1 MWVPWGWAATQ
12 GIGVKLSR
20 SPTLRL
26 RVPSPLVGEGQGEGA
41 YGNTTTDRPSPR
53 PSPATR
59 EREQKG
65 AAKVSLSPAH
75 YQRQEVCRAYHLSC
89 RRDRL
94 LTAPGLLARLA
105 PALGSWPAL
114 HTRVQADRRPCR
126 Q

>member
-26 RVPSPLVGEGQGEGA
+26 RVPSPAQ
-41 YGNTTTDRPSPR
+41 
-53 PSPATR
+53 R

-94 LTAPGLLARLA
+94 LTAPGLLEK
-105 PALGSWPAL
+105 G
-114 HTRVQADRRPCR
+114 VMKQKG
-126 Q
+126 